1 MSRGNRKGPI
11 FDDDCDR
18 VLFMATVAD
27 VARDYAIEFYAV
39 CLMGNHYHAVLA
51 TPRGNLSDAMRQLN
65 GLFTQASNRQHHRT
79 GHLFE
84 GRFRSIVVQRE
95 RYLRR
100 VVRYVVRN
108 PVRAGLVTDVRSW
121 PWTTYRMT
129 AGLEPCPAWLTTDWM
144 QWAFEADTLDVAQ
157 KRLQEYVNHPRP
169 QRSVDWNDV
178 AFGSR
183 PFIREHV
190 ELSRALRID
199 GRDRVLP
206 RAIPLVTPPS
216 LDALFVADAS
226 REARDRIIEIA
237 HVTHGYSL
245 STISRHLGFHPAM
258 ASSLLRRRRRRDRDA
273 PDRRRAAASGGDY
286 SMVPI

>member
-1 MSRGNRKGPI
+1 MSRGNRKGSI

-18 VLFMATVAD
+18 SLFMTAIAD
-27 VARDYAIEFYAV
+27 VARDYTVEFYAV

-51 TPRGNLSDAMRQLN
+51 TPRGNLSEAMRQLN
-65 GLFTQASNRQHHRT
+65 GPFTQASNRRHHRT

-108 PVRAGLVTDVRSW
+108 PVRAGLVADARSW

-129 AGLEPCPAWLTTDWM
+129 AGLESCPSWLTTSWM
-144 QWAFEADTLDVAQ
+144 PWAFEADTLEIAQ
-157 KRLQEYVNHPRP
+157 QRFQEYVNHPRP
-169 QRSVDWNDV
+169 QRRFDWSDV

-183 PFIREHV
+183 PFIRKHV
-190 ELSRALRID
+190 ELSRALRAHD
-199 GRDRVLP
+199 CD
-206 RAIPLVTPPS
+206 RAIPRPVLLVTPPA

-226 REARDRIIEIA
+226 REARDRMIEIA

-245 STISRHLGFHPAM
+245 SRISRHLGFHAAM
-258 ASSLLRRRRRRDRDA
+258 ASTELRRRRRRDRR
-273 PDRRRAAASGGDY
+273 PLDRGRDGADGDDR
-286 SMVPI
+286 ID